1 MKPFLRIAGLSVI
14 VTFAI
19 ASLAQDPPSAN
30 SKSMSAKNSSLSMAD
45 KKFVK
50 EAAQGGMAEV
60 ELGQLAQQKASSDDV
75 KKFGERM
82 VSDHSKANDQLKQ
95 IATNQGISLPPQM
108 TAKDNATKA
117 MLSKLSGE
125 DFDRAYMADMVKDH
139 RADISDF
146 EKESSN
152 GKDSAIKDFA
162 QQTLPTLKEHLK
174 QAEDVRSSVK
184 STMPATSS
192 MKK

>member
-19 ASLAQDPPSAN
+19 ASVAQDPPSAN
-30 SKSMSAKNSSLSMAD
+30 SKSMSAKTSSLSMAD

-82 VSDHSKANDQLKQ
+82 VNDHSKANDQLKQ
-95 IATNQGISLPPQM
+95 IASDQGISLPSQM
-108 TAKDNATKA
+108 SAKDNATKA
-117 MLSKLSGE
+117 MLSKLSGK

-139 RADISDF
+139 RADISEF
-146 EKESSN
+146 EKESSS
-152 GKDSAIKDFA
+152 GKDPAIKDFA
-162 QQTLPTLKEHLK
+162 QQTLPTLRDHLK
-174 QAEDVRSSVK
+174 QAEEVHSSVK
-184 STMPATSS
+184 STMSATSS